1 MKHSTKQS
9 VRRGIGAACLCLT
22 VLLASCATPHSG
34 PQALPN
40 PALYEKPIDVPQP
53 PANLTNEAL
62 AGWALD
68 LIGAIGL
75 ANADRESLRV
85 WADKLKGE

>member
-1 MKHSTKQS
+1 M
-9 VRRGIGAACLCLT
+9 
-22 VLLASCATPHSG
+22 LLASCATRPVPA

-40 PALYEKPIDVPQP
+40 PALYERDIEVPQP
-53 PANLTNEAL
+53 PANLTNESL

-75 ANADRESLRV
+75 ANADRASLRV
-85 WADKLKGE
+85 WADTLKKGE